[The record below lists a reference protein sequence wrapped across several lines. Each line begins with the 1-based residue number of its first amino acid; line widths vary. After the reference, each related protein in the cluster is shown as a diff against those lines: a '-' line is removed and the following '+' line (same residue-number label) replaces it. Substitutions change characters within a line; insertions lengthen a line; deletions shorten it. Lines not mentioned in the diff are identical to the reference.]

1 MKFLEVNNLDIEYQ
15 TRKETIYASK
25 NVSFNLQRGEIIGI
39 VGESGSGKST
49 VANAIIN
56 LIDKPGIITNGSIRL
71 DGRELHNDTDVI
83 KSIRGKKIGFIFQDP
98 QTSLNPLFKIRD
110 QLIETIQTHSDLNYK
125 EAESKSINLLRE
137 VGIENPEKRIN
148 DYPHQFSGGMRQR
161 VVIALA
167 ISCEPDLIIADE
179 PTTALDVS
187 IQYKILQLL
196 KKLTVERNLGIIII
210 TLLLFL
216 ILIDGEKINGAQR
229 WFYIGGLSFQP
240 SEIGKPLY
248 VVFNAWLLSLWIE
261 KTKFPGWMWSIASII
276 LISSLLLLQP
286 DLGMTI
292 VMMFTWGFQLFI
304 TGIPLILIL
313 CLIIAF
319 PIFMIFSYQ
328 HFNHVKIRIDN
339 FLEGKTYQVSKSLQS
354 FESGGFWGKGPGEGF
369 YKKSLPDAHSDF
381 VFAVAAEE
389 YGALI
394 CSVIIIIYGLII
406 IRSFYYTINNN
417 NLFFILAIGGLAF
430 QFGSQSLI
438 HMASNTDLIPT
449 KGMTLPFL
457 SYGGFLKVCRTDSTH
472 LNQANAGVGVASTSV
487 LKIKSYDDYN
497 ASYTDSVCYYCTKK
511 THG

>member
-1 MKFLEVNNLDIEYQ
+1 MNITRSDRSQLALWWWTIDRYLLSSFFILMMFGILLVMASSQHLAENLNIPSHYF
-15 TRKETIYASK
+15 TIRHILYVALSIP
-25 NVSFNLQRGEIIGI
+25 III
-39 VGESGSGKST
+39 FFSILNERQIK
-49 VANAIIN
+49 IIC
-56 LIDKPGIITNGSIRL
+56 I
-71 DGRELHNDTDVI
+71 
-83 KSIRGKKIGFIFQDP
+83 
-98 QTSLNPLFKIRD
+98 
-110 QLIETIQTHSDLNYK
+110 
-125 EAESKSINLLRE
+125 
-137 VGIENPEKRIN
+137 
-148 DYPHQFSGGMRQR
+148 
-161 VVIALA
+161 
-167 ISCEPDLIIADE
+167 
-179 PTTALDVS
+179 
-187 IQYKILQLL
+187 
-196 KKLTVERNLGIIII
+196 LGIII
-210 TLLLFL
+210 TAVLLFV
-216 ILIDGEKINGAQR
+216 ILFDGEKIKGAQR
-229 WFYIGGLSFQP
+229 WFYIGGFSFQP

-261 KTKFPGWMWSIASII
+261 KNKFPGWMWSIASIV
-276 LISSLLLLQP
+276 LLSSLLLLQP

-328 HFNHVKIRIDN
+328 HFDHVKIRIDN

-394 CSVIIIIYGLII
+394 CSVIIMIYGLII

-430 QFGSQSLI
+430 QFGFQSLI

-457 SYGGFLKVCRTDSTH
+457 SYGGSSLLASAIT
-472 LNQANAGVGVASTSV
+472 AGIILS
-487 LKIKSYDDYN
+487 L
-497 ASYTDSVCYYCTKK
+497 TKRSNLLDPFREEIYEK
-511 THG
+511 K